1 MKRPAAML
9 ATGWI
14 AAVLL
19 IAAGCALGSWQLR
32 RMHQKESML
41 AEVASVIANRT
52 ARPLGVAADA
62 TRSRGYDWAVGEG
75 RFLTQAAWLL
85 DNQQREGRP
94 GVRVFRLFQPEGGMP
109 LLVEMGWLPVGAGR
123 EMPVVG
129 AAPEG
134 RMVIRGLL
142 LPPPSRGL
150 MSGAE
155 SATADGQHLVIGL
168 DAARIAARAGLP
180 AIAPRVL
187 RLEPRRQAGDAGVML
202 VPGERDLEILPNTI
216 TPDRHL
222 GYAVQWFGL
231 ALATLAIALLLTF
244 RKPR

>member
-1 MKRPAAML
+1 MNRLSMTAL
-9 ATGWI
+9 FGWMVAI
-14 AAVLL
+14 ALVAV
-19 IAAGCALGSWQLR
+19 GCALGSWQLR

-62 TRSRGYDWAVGEG
+62 TRSRGYDWAAGEG

-94 GVRVFRLFQPEGGMP
+94 GVRVFRLFQPEGAMP

-142 LPPPSRGL
+142 LPPPSPGL

-155 SATADGQHLVIGL
+155 SATSDGQHLVIGL

-187 RLEPRRQAGDAGVML
+187 RLDPALPIGHA
-202 VPGERDLEILPNTI
+202 RDLDVLPNTL
-216 TPDRHL
+216 PPERHL
-222 GYAVQWFGL
+222 GYAVQWF
-231 ALATLAIALLLTF
+231 ALAAAVLVIALLLTL
-244 RKPR
+244 RHRRRLRP